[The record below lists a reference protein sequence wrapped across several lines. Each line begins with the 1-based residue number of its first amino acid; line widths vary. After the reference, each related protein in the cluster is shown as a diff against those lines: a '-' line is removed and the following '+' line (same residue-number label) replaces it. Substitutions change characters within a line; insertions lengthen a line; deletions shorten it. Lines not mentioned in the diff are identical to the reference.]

1 MQELYTLI
9 STSHPF
15 IQVLVLLLAL
25 IGGYVL
31 YRFKTIVMIVAG
43 GSVAL
48 WLSLKKGKK

>member
-25 IGGYVL
+25 IGCYVL

-43 GSVAL
+43 GAIAL
-48 WLSLKKGKK
+48 WLSLKGGKK